1 MLTKEQEIYVAILIA
16 VSFLTLILIFFVIN
30 LMYNQRRIR
39 KLQKTLISAEIITL
53 ENERKRFS
61 QDLHDEIGP
70 NLSAVLLYANILET
84 QDEENL
90 EIKTKIEEIVEST
103 LQLVRTISQNVTPKY
118 IQDKGLE
125 NSLRSMIGNFNHA
138 LNGKTQIG
146 LEVASLPT
154 GFGEIENINIYR
166 IVQEAI
172 NNAIKHAEA
181 KEIRVNLQVTDNK
194 IFIQISDNGKGFEY
208 SGIKVNGSDTGSGIG
223 LKNIQNRVIFLGG
236 QLNIYSQ
243 KGKGTQ
249 IVAEIPILR

>member
-16 VSFLTLILIFFVIN
+16 VSFLALILIFFIIN

-61 QDLHDEIGP
+61 ADLHDEIGP
-70 NLSAVLLYANILET
+70 NLSAALLYANIIEAKD
-84 QDEENL
+84 QDEL
-90 EIKTKIEEIVEST
+90 EVKTKLEEVLSLT
-103 LQLVRTISQNVTPKY
+103 LQLVRTISQNVTPKH
-118 IQDKGLE
+118 IQEQGLDQSLKYMIDK
-125 NSLRSMIGNFNHA
+125 FNLA
-138 LNGKTQIG
+138 LNGKTKIVFN
-146 LEVASLPT
+146 LVSLPT
-154 GFGEIENINIYR
+154 NLGEIENINIYR
-166 IVQEAI
+166 IVQESI

-181 KEIRVNLQVTDNK
+181 QEIRVHLEKYENK
-194 IFIQISDNGKGFEY
+194 TMILISDNGKGFEY
-208 SGIKVNGSDTGSGIG
+208 AGLSNLGTGGTHGIG

-249 IVAEIPILR
+249 IVAEIPVL